1 MATLH
6 VEVTLEDIQRG
17 RGGTTGDFCPVERA
31 LTRVLGRPVSSGTMG
46 WGDLQV
52 TSGDYPEWVGSRI
65 QAFDKTGVMEPFGF
79 DIELPD

>member
-1 MATLH
+1 
-6 VEVTLEDIQRG
+6 
-17 RGGTTGDFCPVERA
+17 
-31 LTRVLGRPVSSGTMG
+31 MG